1 MDILT
6 VGIILTTILLV
17 LVAVG
22 MRVAFAT
29 ALIGFIG
36 LVAVFSMKMGFE
48 RGIWVAIQMVG
59 TIPHSKVSS
68 YPLSIIPTFVL
79 IGYLAFHAGI
89 TTKLFETSKRWVGWL
104 PGGMGVATVFATAGF
119 SAISGASLATTAV
132 FSRIAIPE
140 LLKIG
145 YSKTLSAGVV
155 AAGGTLA
162 TLIPP
167 STMLVIYAVIVEES
181 VGKLL
186 LAGFIPGLF
195 SAFVYML
202 LIVFIGIKKPESA
215 PRITGYTWTERFTSL
230 PNLIPVFV
238 VIFSIFGGIYFG
250 IASPTEAGSIGA
262 IVIMI
267 YAYRN
272 NMSWQDLKSVLIE
285 SSRLSVMIFAMIW
298 GILTY
303 VRFLGFSGVP
313 EALQGWIN
321 SLEYSPMVIMI
332 CILLMYA
339 ILGMFMDAIGMLLL
353 TLPIIYPT
361 VVGLGF
367 DPVWFGIVVVKMVE
381 LCLITPPIGLNCF
394 VVSTVRPDI
403 PVQSV
408 FRGCF
413 PFFIA
418 DIITI
423 GLLLAFPAIVTFL
436 PNSMS

>member
-6 VGIILTTILLV
+6 VGIILTTLLLV

-29 ALIGFIG
+29 ALIGFLG
-36 LVAVFSMKMGFE
+36 LVAVFSMRMGFE
-48 RGIWVAIQMVG
+48 KGIWVAIQMVG
-59 TIPHSKVSS
+59 TIPHSKVSA

-89 TTKLFETSKRWVGWL
+89 TSKLFETAKRWVGWL
-104 PGGMGVATVFATAGF
+104 PGGMAVATVFATAGF

-202 LIVFIGIKKPESA
+202 LIVFIGIRKPEAA
-215 PRITGYTWTERFTSL
+215 PRITGYTWAERFSSL

-262 IVIMI
+262 IVIML
-267 YAYRN
+267 YAYKN
-272 NMSWQDLKSVLIE
+272 NMSWTDLKSVLIE

-321 SLEYSPMVIMI
+321 SLDYSPMVIMI

-367 DPVWFGIVVVKMVE
+367 DPIWFGIVVVKMVE

-413 PFFIA
+413 PFFLA
-418 DIITI
+418 DVVTI